1 MQTLLTLL
9 IAVGGIA
16 TGIGAIW
23 AAVVARRQA
32 QLTEQSLTEQRQSLQ
47 EQTEIAR
54 RQAQMTE
61 QSLAQTER
69 SLAEQ
74 SESLREQNE
83 RTRLNLEVDLLFRMA
98 DRYDS
103 QHFMSRRRS
112 AAKHAIDNFLVD
124 DDIVEVQSLNHAA
137 FEVANFFDQVGY
149 LQRLGAL
156 QAESVWNTFGIIAR
170 VYWTLYGAAIQMLR
184 EERKDPTIYENFERL
199 NRQVADL
206 YSEQG
211 IEPLTRGDVR
221 RILEDEAVIGEEPP
235 STTE

>member
-1 MQTLLTLL
+1 MDTFLTLV
-9 IAVGGIA
+9 IALGGIA

-23 AAVVARRQA
+23 AALASRRQT
-32 QLTEQSLTEQRQSLQ
+32 QL
-47 EQTEIAR
+47 
-54 RQAQMTE
+54 TE

-103 QHFMSRRRS
+103 EHFMSSRRS

-124 DDIVEVQSLNHAA
+124 EEIVEVQSLNHAA

-170 VYWTLYGAAIQMLR
+170 VYWELYGAAIQKIR
-184 EERKDPTIYENFERL
+184 EARKDPTIYENFERL
-199 NRQVADL
+199 NRLVADL

-211 IEPLTRGDVR
+211 IEPLTPTEVR
-221 RILEDEAVIGEEPP
+221 RIVEYEAIIGEEPTT
-235 STTE
+235 TTE

>member
-1 MQTLLTLL
+1 MDTFLTLV
-9 IAVGGIA
+9 IALGGIA

-23 AAVVARRQA
+23 AALASRRQT
-32 QLTEQSLTEQRQSLQ
+32 QL
-47 EQTEIAR
+47 
-54 RQAQMTE
+54 TE

-103 QHFMSRRRS
+103 QHFMSSRRS
-112 AAKHAIDNFLVD
+112 AAKHAIDNFLLD
-124 DDIVEVQSLNHAA
+124 EIVEVHSLNHAA

-170 VYWTLYGAAIQMLR
+170 VYWDLYGAAIQKIR
-184 EERKDPTIYENFERL
+184 EARKDPTIYENFERL
-199 NRQVADL
+199 NRLVADL

-211 IEPLTRGDVR
+211 IEPLTPTEVR
-221 RILEDEAVIGEEPP
+221 RIVEYEAIIGEEPTT
-235 STTE
+235 TTE